1 MSLAPP
7 AGRKILI
14 FLSENQ
20 YFQCLWR
27 LRPAGKSCYFYV
39 KINIAPLVPT
49 PHPGQLITVAVLSSG
64 FLPGTL
70 TATYGVSPVTV

>member
-1 MSLAPP
+1 MKPY
-7 AGRKILI
+7 
-14 FLSENQ
+14 ENHMK
-20 YFQCLWR
+20 
-27 LRPAGKSCYFYV
+27 AHEHHV
-39 KINIAPLVPT
+39 KPLEHHVLGSPLVPT